1 MKRKINLIST
11 LVHRALV
18 ICLESTLQNE
28 LFNIRTIVMNNGFP
42 KAVINTV
49 ITKKMN
55 QFRRPTQLGPKKCP
69 VHLHSPWL
77 GNVSMKHE
85 MQIKTAVVILQLNH
99 ALSTPPHSFCQQPK
113 RMYYPLHI
121 KATLFINFCAT
132 VIVGTWVVLLKAYN
146 RGLSSTYL
154 KPFFRD
160 LLLKTEAYSSVLA
173 SQSKALKLKLL
184 SPLLRNISY
193 KTRYAHLNTMMANF
207 PFLLV
212 AVLLFIS
219 PPLTLSS
226 LIALCALI
234 RP

>member
-28 LFNIRTIVMNNGFP
+28 LFNIRTIVINNGFP

-99 ALSTPPHSFCQQPK
+99 ALSTPGLLKLWVATPCGVAQFNFGVAKQIQDRLAVFIRIKSFCNLYEK
-113 RMYYPLHI
+113 I
-121 KATLFINFCAT
+121 K
-132 VIVGTWVVLLKAYN
+132 
-146 RGLSSTYL
+146 S
-154 KPFFRD
+154 
-160 LLLKTEAYSSVLA
+160 
-173 SQSKALKLKLL
+173 
-184 SPLLRNISY
+184 RND
-193 KTRYAHLNTMMANF
+193 F
-207 PFLLV
+207 
-212 AVLLFIS
+212 AVHF
-219 PPLTLSS
+219 
-226 LIALCALI
+226 
-234 RP
+234 